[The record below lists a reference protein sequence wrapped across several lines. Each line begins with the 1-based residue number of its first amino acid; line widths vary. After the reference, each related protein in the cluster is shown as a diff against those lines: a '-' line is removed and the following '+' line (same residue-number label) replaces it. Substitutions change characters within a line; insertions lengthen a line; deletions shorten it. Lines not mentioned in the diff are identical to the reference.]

1 MKPDP
6 QLELGTELDFF
17 ESELEALRRDF
28 VGQFVLVK
36 SRAVLGA
43 YESAEKA
50 YCAGVDKF
58 GAEAFLIR
66 RVAATEEAAGD
77 VCPALTLGVLD
88 AHP

>member
-28 VGQFVLVK
+28 VG
-36 SRAVLGA
+36 
-43 YESAEKA
+43 
-50 YCAGVDKF
+50 DKF